1 MRAPDGFTG
10 PPNTCDSGVF
20 TATATSLLIGRPEGV
35 PRSLGQP
42 RAWCVKAMRHCRPIW
57 PVCRQ
62 ETSPGWYGRFMG
74 IPTVMV
80 AVKAVSWNLMNRRE
94 NLSDFRMFVM
104 AGALSAS
111 RARHLTQKP
120 RRLWTGGLARLG
132 PSGARKASEPR
143 RQGGQ
148 PLWRDLEQAGFN
160 RPVDA
165 AHDRDPYQD
174 EKGAETRLQSL
185 ANRQQVLAPA
195 NQELA

>member
-1 MRAPDGFTG
+1 
-10 PPNTCDSGVF
+10 
-20 TATATSLLIGRPEGV
+20 
-35 PRSLGQP
+35 
-42 RAWCVKAMRHCRPIW
+42 
-57 PVCRQ
+57 
-62 ETSPGWYGRFMG
+62 MG

-80 AVKAVSWNLMNRRE
+80 AVKAVSWNLMNKRE

-104 AGALSAS
+104 VGAFPAAEDFVTSPTSHAKTKAPTDGRS
-111 RARHLTQKP
+111 S
-120 RRLWTGGLARLG
+120 LARLG

-195 NQELA
+195 NQHLA